1 MSEEQ
6 QSQTNTWVPGAG
18 APVVPPYGGGQ
29 PLLPGTGPLGKV
41 RGTGACMGLT
51 IITLGIYTLYWFF
64 QVHEEMKRHTGR
76 GLGGVIAL
84 IIDIIVGVAMPFLTS
99 NEVGSMY
106 ESRDR
111 PKPVSGL
118 TGLWFFPGCFILIG
132 PFVWFIKTN
141 GAINDYWR
149 ALGAR

>member
-6 QSQTNTWVPGAG
+6 QSQPTNAWAPGPAGPMVPQ
-18 APVVPPYGGGQ
+18 YGQ
-29 PLLPGTGPLGKV
+29 PPAPGTGPLGKV

-51 IITLGIYTLYWFF
+51 IITLGIYPLYWFF

-106 ESRDR
+106 ESRGR

-118 TGLWFFPGCFILIG
+118 TGLWFFPGVFILVG

-141 GAINDYWR
+141 GAINAYWR